1 MATSGEQKPFLHNNR
16 PSYYFE
22 TCVDEPIDP
31 ADADQRLGYTKD
43 EWESLRRNGELSE
56 AIVDDEHNQTPVG
69 AIISTHLTR
78 SEDGQ
83 KEMLGAGAVIYL
95 DTERGRQLA
104 SDVKSGKLKTT
115 SIDYRTRVDRLMG
128 RKTGQKLIGLGLH
141 PRPKNASCTIYRR
154 QGSNDGDV
162 VSLSGHITKGGPGSN
177 AAQSAN
183 LESTN
188 TKDRGTCLLHY
199 QSRSRPS

>member
-1 MATSGEQKPFLHNNR
+1 MAISGEQKPFLHNNR

-199 QSRSRPS
+199 HSRSRPS